1 MTTISSVLGNGEIT
15 AIMLV
20 LTVII
25 CVLAFY
31 WSFGMKKHN

>member
-20 LTVII
+20 LTVVI
-25 CVLAFY
+25 CVLALYF
-31 WSFGMKKHN
+31 SFGKKKA